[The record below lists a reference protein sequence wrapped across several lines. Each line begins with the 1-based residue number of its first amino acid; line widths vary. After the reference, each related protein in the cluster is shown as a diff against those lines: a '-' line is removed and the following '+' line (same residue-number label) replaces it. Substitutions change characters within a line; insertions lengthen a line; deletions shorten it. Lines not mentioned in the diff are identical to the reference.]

1 MKIRFSKVVRFLF
14 VIPIIFSSATPI
26 QTTSAKEINTG
37 QSQISSVENI
47 ELPQVLVQQ
56 TVTPQ
61 KDAYT
66 VVQNADAY
74 LMSLALGNEET
85 ISRYG
90 PDRNDP
96 AEGIP
101 THAYS
106 PFDEPEKREVCPPG
120 GCDYVEGR
128 VLIKFD
134 SNQTLIK
141 RADKGIVPQDATLAA
156 TLESLEISS
165 LTPIFPNAEKPAPG
179 ALIETIDGQLIAK
192 PDLTLWFQGETKSTK
207 GLAEVMKQLQST
219 TGITS
224 AEPDFIRK
232 PIGEMETTLAAKTN
246 SELTLPGSS
255 SDPLYNQQW
264 HLAATH
270 VPEAWAYLESQGLPA
285 GGSRDIIVAVVDT
298 GVDYTHPDLA
308 ANIWVNPA
316 EFNGL
321 PGVDDDGNG
330 YVDDIHGAD
339 TVYPDGDPMDDHGHG
354 THVAGIIA
362 AQANNGIGG
371 VGVAYNVQI
380 MPIKAAQY
388 SGVLA
393 ASDIAEAIYYAVA
406 KGADVINMSFGGY
419 AKSQVEEDA
428 LAVAFGQ
435 AVLVA
440 AAGNDGK
447 ANLPCPLG
455 IDMYPAAYNWVLGV
469 MASNNANGLA
479 SFSNF
484 DCTPHDTH
492 EYELMA
498 PGVSIWSTLP
508 SDQYAAWSGTSMA
521 TPIISGIAALAR
533 TKWSDPDVYSSRFIM
548 GQIASNTTQA
558 IGGVANALEALT
570 VPPSPELSYLQHW
583 LFDTPDLNPINDNDG
598 ISDAGETVDLAIVI
612 RNHWGKAD
620 NVTVTLEPWAEGAM
634 SPDPYVT
641 MLIDTV
647 NYGAIGSF
655 NWDDNG
661 LIYNEEGLIV
671 GIEHPFR
678 FTTAADTPNDHLI
691 PFRLT
696 ITAENGYDPQDPQA
710 PYTFIDHFYLLVQR
724 GREIPRII
732 TADMVLSKDYYWL
745 VSDSVL
751 ITQGTTVTVTEGTQ
765 IQFFSGDPED
775 PYSQTPKPSIQV
787 EGNLFVQ
794 GTAVEPI
801 EFFTGLLWQGYPIQI
816 FQVEPGTTEFN
827 YIFISNPYL
836 GSRIDLYGSSSSG
849 EPLDLINHAYF
860 TQDVRGGIKRYV
872 YYGKPPY
879 WDNGYYGTARVYARD
894 IEHTI
899 FFKVGGWEELI
910 IYNGDENLFD
920 STFIKFNDY
929 DESIPQYLFLFKK
942 TVISNSVL
950 LINGFTDENGT
961 SNYSRAYSG
970 LKIHYP
976 SFLTS
981 VFPTVY
987 DGNTYFAT
995 PRQIYPPPSRED
1007 YELQNGSLNFIQASN
1022 IFANKLGGGIVSITN
1037 QIENDFISFYTSN
1050 ILTQEAFETFYSDMN
1065 CGSPIYSGPDS
1076 CWNLFSGNQL
1086 MIGLNN
1092 HNSECE
1098 YRWMSGEPVEFISW
1112 RYPPSDPCTEKF
1124 VSIDASGFWNPQ
1136 NEVAYPILIEVPGI
1150 IDEQIIENARDQ
1162 IINDGS
1168 LSIKFYNNAILN
1180 DWMDPDT
1187 SHWMKFYNELPREY
1201 ARIISKNYWG
1211 TASTD
1216 LIDAAIVDFNDD
1228 FNRGPIIYQ
1237 PILTTPP
1244 ETTYPFVADVVLST
1258 AADPDTSVVGA
1269 EPVTFT
1275 IRFNRDMDQTIQ
1287 PQVSF
1292 GPDIP
1297 MTDYTVHPL
1306 VGGWL
1311 DARTWVGSFNIT
1323 PVTGDGYQLIRVAGA
1338 VAADDPW
1345 LVTGDD
1351 AGRFRFEIITSG
1363 SEAMNLQSTGGE
1375 GYVDLMWTQSD
1386 FDLLA
1391 GFNLYRSTSLDGS
1404 YTRINS
1410 SIIPPDVR
1418 TYRDTDVLPGQPYY
1432 YKFTVVKTDMTESD
1446 FSNTSSATP
1455 LDTIP
1460 PMLIHTPVTSA
1471 EPGLPL
1477 TLTAIATD
1485 NVAVS
1490 SVTLFYRHI
1499 GESNYLNAI
1508 MVRTTGDSYYTT
1520 IDGSYLSSPGVEYYI
1535 EATDGISITRNGR
1548 AENPNRVSVID
1559 RPVVTIVTPNSGPTA
1574 GGTAVTISGSN
1585 FKLGATITFGGAA
1598 ASNIVFISANQLS
1611 CTTPAHIPS
1620 TVDVRVT
1627 NPDQQYGV
1635 LLNGF
1640 TYISTSAQVSLP
1652 NSGGGTGN
1660 VITIPVNA
1668 ANIHGLIAAS
1678 LTLNF
1683 DPSVL
1688 NPQSASTGSLTA
1700 GWAFAAN
1707 LSVPGQVR
1715 LSMSS
1720 SSAVDGAGI
1729 LANIE
1734 FEIIGAPGSSSALTI
1749 SNILLNDG
1757 AIPVEL
1763 GAGMFNV
1770 DNVYNV
1776 SGQTTFWNGGTAVPG
1791 TTLTLTGDHIYEALS
1806 DSEGN
1811 YIIQGA
1817 AIDSYVLVPSKQ
1829 DGDNGISAY
1838 DASFALQHDVGLI
1851 TLSGSQAIA
1860 ADVNSNGN
1868 ITSMDAAYILQ
1879 KAAGLISL
1887 PFPGSGV
1894 VWKFEPPQRNIAELT
1909 EHLPGQ
1915 DFTGILLGDI
1925 SGNWTNPGT
1934 LGQPIN
1940 NNFPQTASATLTIP
1954 EVNVLPNGSVDVPI
1968 LLEIT
1973 DAELL
1978 GADITFTYD
1987 PTHVSISNVR
1997 LGSLAAGWGIASN
2010 LTEQGV
2016 ARIALAGAMPIT
2028 SDGQLVVFTATAL
2041 GEPGTESELTL
2052 TRGELNEG
2060 AIPSDLVSN
2069 YIYINGYKIL
2079 LPLIVK

>member
-1 MKIRFSKVVRFLF
+1 
-14 VIPIIFSSATPI
+14 
-26 QTTSAKEINTG
+26 
-37 QSQISSVENI
+37 
-47 ELPQVLVQQ
+47 
-56 TVTPQ
+56 
-61 KDAYT
+61 
-66 VVQNADAY
+66 
-74 LMSLALGNEET
+74 
-85 ISRYG
+85 
-90 PDRNDP
+90 
-96 AEGIP
+96 
-101 THAYS
+101 
-106 PFDEPEKREVCPPG
+106 
-120 GCDYVEGR
+120 
-128 VLIKFD
+128 
-134 SNQTLIK
+134 
-141 RADKGIVPQDATLAA
+141 
-156 TLESLEISS
+156 
-165 LTPIFPNAEKPAPG
+165 
-179 ALIETIDGQLIAK
+179 
-192 PDLTLWFQGETKSTK
+192 
-207 GLAEVMKQLQST
+207 
-219 TGITS
+219 
-224 AEPDFIRK
+224 
-232 PIGEMETTLAAKTN
+232 
-246 SELTLPGSS
+246 
-255 SDPLYNQQW
+255 
-264 HLAATH
+264 
-270 VPEAWAYLESQGLPA
+270 
-285 GGSRDIIVAVVDT
+285 
-298 GVDYTHPDLA
+298 
-308 ANIWVNPA
+308 
-316 EFNGL
+316 
-321 PGVDDDGNG
+321 
-330 YVDDIHGAD
+330 
-339 TVYPDGDPMDDHGHG
+339 
-354 THVAGIIA
+354 
-362 AQANNGIGG
+362 
-371 VGVAYNVQI
+371 
-380 MPIKAAQY
+380 
-388 SGVLA
+388 
-393 ASDIAEAIYYAVA
+393 
-406 KGADVINMSFGGY
+406 
-419 AKSQVEEDA
+419 
-428 LAVAFGQ
+428 
-435 AVLVA
+435 
-440 AAGNDGK
+440 
-447 ANLPCPLG
+447 
-455 IDMYPAAYNWVLGV
+455 MYPAAYNWVLGV
-469 MASNNANGLA
+469 MASNNTNELA

-498 PGVSIWSTLP
+498 PGVSVWSTLP
-508 SDQYAAWSGTSMA
+508 NDQYAAWSGTSMSA
-521 TPIISGIAALAR
+521 PIVSGIAALAR
-533 TKWSDPDVYSSRFIM
+533 TKWSNPDVYSSRFIM

-570 VPPSPELSYLQHW
+570 VPPAPELSYLQHW

-598 ISDAGETVDLAIVI
+598 ITDAGETVDLAIVI

-620 NVTVTLEPWAEGAM
+620 NVTVTLEPWAEGAVN
-634 SPDPYVT
+634 PDPYVT

-661 LIYNEEGLIV
+661 LIYDEEGLIV
-671 GIEHPFR
+671 GVEHPFR
-678 FTTAADTPNDHLI
+678 FTTEADTPNDHLI

-710 PYTFIDHFYLLVQR
+710 PYTFIDYFYLLLQR
-724 GREIPRII
+724 GRELPRII

-751 ITQGTTVTVTEGTQ
+751 ISQGTTVTVTEGTQ
-765 IQFFSGDPED
+765 IQYFSGDPED
-775 PYSQTPKPSIQV
+775 PYSQGAKPSIQV

-794 GTAVEPI
+794 GTAAEPV

-816 FQVEPGTTEFN
+816 LKTEFGRTEMS
-827 YIFISNPYL
+827 YFRLANPTIGFYHNIYDDSII
-836 GSRIDLYGSSSSG
+836 GFPIEMVD
-849 EPLDLINHAYF
+849 HAYF
-860 TQDVRGGIKRYV
+860 KQD
-872 YYGKPPY
+872 
-879 WDNGYYGTARVYARD
+879 
-894 IEHTI
+894 
-899 FFKVGGWEELI
+899 
-910 IYNGDENLFD
+910 
-920 STFIKFNDY
+920 
-929 DESIPQYLFLFKK
+929 
-942 TVISNSVL
+942 
-950 LINGFTDENGT
+950 FTDCVHRYYIAKDVWFLCDGSIKITALNIQNTIYHKLGT
-961 SNYSRAYSG
+961 PGIYVLTAETGKNNLYDSSYIVFTDNINETSDVYFNITNSIFLNNYKVFFGQFPFSSQAEYGYKFHS
-970 LKIHYP
+970 P
-976 SFLTS
+976 SFLRS
-981 VFPTVY
+981 AFPTSY
-987 DGNTYFAT
+987 DNKTYVA
-995 PRQIYPPPSRED
+995 ISKYYVD
-1007 YELQNGSLNFIQASN
+1007 YRIQPYWPNIDLNYYDSAN
-1022 IFANKLGGGIVSITN
+1022 ILANKLGGYIVSVN
-1037 QIENDFISFYTSN
+1037 NVSEDEFLYYFRNN
-1050 ILTQEAFETFYSDMN
+1050 ILRQEAFENYYENMD
-1065 CGSPIYSGPDS
+1065 CGEQNGGPK
-1076 CWNLFSGNQL
+1076 CWEIFRGYLT
-1086 MIGLNN
+1086 IGLNSYN
-1092 HNSECE
+1092 PQCE
-1098 YRWMSGEPVEFISW
+1098 YRWVSGEGVGYTNWSSIPDQPCQNYFVGSFDYNGMW
-1112 RYPPSDPCTEKF
+1112 FSDYKIP
-1124 VSIDASGFWNPQ
+1124 G
-1136 NEVAYPILIEVPGI
+1136 PIILEIPGVVDDQAI
-1150 IDEQIIENARDQ
+1150 GIARDQ
-1162 IINDGS
+1162 IIDDGS
-1168 LSIKFYNNAILN
+1168 LSLTFYNNAILN
-1180 DWMDPDT
+1180 HWWDPDT
-1187 SHWMKFYNELPREY
+1187 SHWMKFYNNLSRDY
-1201 ARIISKNYWG
+1201 VRIISNNYWG
-1211 TASTD
+1211 TTSTD

-1228 FNRGPIIYQ
+1228 FNKGLIKYQ
-1237 PILTTPP
+1237 PILSSAP
-1244 ETTYPFVADVVLST
+1244 ETAYPFLVDVVLST
-1258 AADPDTSVVGA
+1258 ATDPDASVVGA

-1275 IRFNRDMDQTIQ
+1275 FTFNRDMDQTIQ

-1292 GPDIP
+1292 GPDVP
-1297 MTDYTVHPL
+1297 MTDYTVHP
-1306 VGGWL
+1306 VAGGWQ
-1311 DARTWVGSFNIT
+1311 DARTWVGTFNIT
-1323 PVTGDGYQLIRVAGA
+1323 PITGDGYQLIRVSGA

-1410 SIIPPDVR
+1410 AIIPPDVR
-1418 TYRDTDVLPGQPYY
+1418 TYRDMDVLPGQPYY

-1460 PMLIHTPVTSA
+1460 PTLIHTPVTSA

-1477 TLTAIATD
+1477 TLTAVATD
-1485 NVAVS
+1485 NVTVS
-1490 SVTLFYRHI
+1490 NVTLFYRHI
-1499 GESNYLNAI
+1499 GESNYLNTI
-1508 MVRTTGDSYYTT
+1508 MVRTTGDSYYAT
-1520 IDGSYLSSPGVEYYI
+1520 IDGSFLSSPGVEYYI

-1574 GGTAVTISGSN
+1574 GGTSVTISGSN

-1627 NPDQQYGV
+1627 NPDQQYGI

-1652 NSGGGTGN
+1652 DSGGGTGN

-1678 LTLNF
+1678 LTVNF

-1734 FEIIGAPGSSSALTI
+1734 FEIIGAPGSSSTLTI

-1763 GAGMFNV
+1763 GAGIFNV

-1909 EHLPGQ
+1909 EDLSGQ

-1934 LGQPIN
+1934 LGQPNN
-1940 NNFPQTASATLTIP
+1940 NNFSQTASATLTIP

-1968 LLEIT
+1968 LLDIT
-1973 DAELL
+1973 NAELL
-1978 GADITFTYD
+1978 GADIIFTYD

-1997 LGSLAAGWGIASN
+1997 LGSLAAGWSIASN

-2016 ARIALAGAMPIT
+2016 VRIALAGAMPIT

-2052 TRGELNEG
+2052 TSGELNEG
-2060 AIPSDLVSN
+2060 AIPCDLIN
-2069 YIYINGYKIL
+2069 NIIYINGYKIL